1 MEAETEES
9 VDKHMVKYRGK
20 SNMRM
25 KNKPI
30 KWGFKMCYRCDPKT
44 GYLYQFDIC
53 TDRKDNKVWL
63 R

>member
-25 KNKPI
+25 RNKPI

-44 GYLYQFDIC
+44 GYLY
-53 TDRKDNKVWL
+53 
-63 R
+63 